1 MVFVRPIHCF
11 FLLFICFC
19 SLLIF
24 SNGQGENEF
33 SHFLEEEK
41 LGTEEETS
49 AQANSKAISK
59 SMEGN
64 TNNVRVSL
72 FLISIKNQSKK

>member
-59 SMEGN
+59 SMEGSRN
-64 TNNVRVSL
+64 TIKISLVLITISNN
-72 FLISIKNQSKK
+72 